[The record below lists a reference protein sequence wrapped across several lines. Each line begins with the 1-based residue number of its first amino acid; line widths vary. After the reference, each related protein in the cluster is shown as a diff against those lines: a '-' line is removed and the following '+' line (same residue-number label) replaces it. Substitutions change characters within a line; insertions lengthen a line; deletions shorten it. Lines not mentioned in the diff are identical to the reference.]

1 MITKKNKLC
10 YSNPGDHMKTDIIY
24 SNDMLLVNLEGNM
37 LDEDYKKLKQ
47 KLDYIKNEYMIND
60 IIFDIKSSDM
70 KEEFLN
76 DMNKTFNNV
85 TIRK

>member
-10 YSNPGDHMKTDIIY
+10 YSNFGDHMKTDIIY

-37 LDEDYKKLKQ
+37 LEEDYKKLKQ

-60 IIFDIKSSDM
+60 VIFDIKSSDM

-76 DMNKTFNNV
+76 DINKTFTNV

>member
-1 MITKKNKLC
+1 
-10 YSNPGDHMKTDIIY
+10 MKTDIIY

-47 KLDYIKNEYMIND
+47 KLDYIMNEYMIND
-60 IIFDIKSSDM
+60 VVFDIKKMDI

-76 DMNKTFNNV
+76 DINKTFINV
-85 TIRK
+85 TFKK